1 MTNTTPKVYAA
12 IHAVLKALQV
22 EKNGELPGNMGGKSY
37 ATAEAVSNGVKNL
50 FVANNL
56 ILEANEELVNID
68 TPDFGDKKSRFL
80 VTTRGSYKAIHIE
93 DGSSISFSGLGQG
106 LATGTAIATNIAS
119 TFALKNALQRQFLIS
134 EDSVEREGQTEQAA
148 PKQNSAQQTAAAS
161 AKPPVKKATTPPP
174 KGKERTPENAE
185 AYARIA
191 AKIKSKDYEGPAVTA
206 LSEKIAKELGKT
218 KDEVMVE
225 LEKRLLAGEVA

>member
-22 EKNGELPGNMGGKSY
+22 EKNGELPSNMGGKSY

-50 FVANNL
+50 FVENNL

-148 PKQNSAQQTAAAS
+148 PKQNSAQQTAAAT
-161 AKPPVKKATTPPP
+161 AKP
-174 KGKERTPENAE
+174 
-185 AYARIA
+185 A
-191 AKIKSKDYEGPAVTA
+191 AKPAAKPTVKGDAANKEAFTRLAALVNGGKFEKPAVTA
-206 LSEKIAKELGKT
+206 LNEKIAKELNTPKG
-218 KDEVMVE
+218 EVMVE